1 MRACGL
7 VVEYNPFHNGHLYHL
22 QQAKKTTDA
31 DIMIA
36 VMSGSFLQRGEPAII
51 DKFHRVQ
58 AALKSGIDIVLEL
71 PYAFSVQSSE
81 LFAKG
86 SIQTLSKIGVDSVC
100 FGSESGDIHDFLTSY
115 QLLKN
120 KLNTYKALLHENLN
134 KGLSFPEASKIAY
147 EHIGLTKDF
156 DLSKPNNIL
165 GFSYVKEILEQHLPI
180 KPVTIKRI
188 KNNYHDVDI
197 SDTIASATSI
207 RSELLVKQSQLND
220 LAQTMPSPTFEVLQ
234 AYKDKASQWHQWEA
248 YFPFLQYRVL
258 TMGSKELALIE
269 GVIEG
274 LEYRI
279 YKTAKK
285 ASSFHEWVQLIKSK
299 RYTWTR
305 IQRIFVHILTNTK
318 KAEIASLNLMESIP
332 YVRLLGMSPSGQ
344 HYLNIKKKQMDV
356 PIVTKLSRS
365 MHPMLQIEE
374 RATHAYYSILSS
386 AQKQELF
393 RKELSAPIQA

>member
-318 KAEIASLNLMESIP
+318 KAEIASLNLMERIP